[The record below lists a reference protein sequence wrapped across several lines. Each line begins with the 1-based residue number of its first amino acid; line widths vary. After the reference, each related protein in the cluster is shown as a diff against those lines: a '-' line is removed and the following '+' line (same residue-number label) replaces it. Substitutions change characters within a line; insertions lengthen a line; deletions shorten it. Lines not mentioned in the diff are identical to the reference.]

1 MAGPEDQPSIEI
13 PLPAHESEIAD
24 DDIVNLLREVVEA
37 KQALR
42 SAVLVITNSIDSA
55 EQHRDHRDHW
65 FASAQEQVGDV
76 EAIMQ
81 GPMSANQR
89 ADGIIYGLDKLAALD
104 DGTSWDRVAIQ
115 LAEQADQ

>member
-24 DDIVNLLREVVEA
+24 DVIVNLLREVVEA

-55 EQHRDHRDHW
+55 EQHRDYK
-65 FASAQEQVGDV
+65 FASAQEHVGVGDV
-76 EAIMQ
+76 NAIMQ
-81 GPMSANQR
+81 GSMSANQR
-89 ADGIIYGLDKLAALD
+89 ADGIIYGLDKLATLA
-104 DGTSWDRVAIQ
+104 DGTSWDTVAIQ